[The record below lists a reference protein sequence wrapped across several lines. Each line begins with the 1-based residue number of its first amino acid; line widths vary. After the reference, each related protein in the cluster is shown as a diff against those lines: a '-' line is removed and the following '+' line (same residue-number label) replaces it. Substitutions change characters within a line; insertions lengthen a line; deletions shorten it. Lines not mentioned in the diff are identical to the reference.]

1 MAESFKPTEAVA
13 SNARKGLEMRERVK
27 AGTDV
32 GVARARDL
40 SNRRPVSLDTIGRM
54 VSFFARHG
62 AQRPDDEGT
71 EANPTPWLVAWMLWG
86 GDAGRRWANAI
97 WKREGRSESSR
108 GAVRE
113 FARMDRPK
121 ELRIHNPKGLHE
133 GSPFRTLTAGEPVRD
148 ESTGELL
155 GNLDA
160 ADLHE
165 MVRVF
170 YAQCDR
176 QEGAPRL
183 NYNHGPSRGGHPDI
197 YGEAV
202 GLFVADDGERGDG
215 LYVVPGWTDYGRE
228 FVAKHQTPDGESSVL
243 SNSPEFVRGPIFAR
257 GGGGD
262 DEHGELLGAA
272 AFLGAAL
279 TPTPQQDERII
290 DPVRLSRGGD
300 TEAPGPRSSGM
311 DAEKRPDGGMDDLE
325 ALKSAHQ
332 GLVERLDGLEQM
344 LREALERIEEADDEA
359 EEMGSEPKAEEM
371 ACEEPKAEMSR
382 EEPADVQALS
392 RRLELADGQREEL
405 SRQVAELRAEN
416 VQAKADLERQRLRAM
431 GGSADRVE
439 RIVKLYTRKLTAPAE
454 WAKAVGDACPYEAAV
469 ADLEARPDVEVGK
482 RAGVKAE
489 PVQVEEH
496 TVDAVSAWARENKI
510 GGRFI
515 EQAKAYCKAKGIGI
529 EEVR

>member
-1 MAESFKPTEAVA
+1 
-13 SNARKGLEMRERVK
+13 
-27 AGTDV
+27 
-32 GVARARDL
+32 
-40 SNRRPVSLDTIGRM
+40 
-54 VSFFARHG
+54 
-62 AQRPDDEGT
+62 
-71 EANPTPWLVAWMLWG
+71 
-86 GDAGRRWANAI
+86 
-97 WKREGRSESSR
+97 
-108 GAVRE
+108 
-113 FARMDRPK
+113 
-121 ELRIHNPKGLHE
+121 
-133 GSPFRTLTAGEPVRD
+133 
-148 ESTGELL
+148 
-155 GNLDA
+155 
-160 ADLHE
+160 
-165 MVRVF
+165 
-170 YAQCDR
+170 
-176 QEGAPRL
+176 
-183 NYNHGPSRGGHPDI
+183 
-197 YGEAV
+197 
-202 GLFVADDGERGDG
+202 
-215 LYVVPGWTDYGRE
+215 
-228 FVAKHQTPDGESSVL
+228 
-243 SNSPEFVRGPIFAR
+243 
-257 GGGGD
+257 
-262 DEHGELLGAA
+262 
-272 AFLGAAL
+272 
-279 TPTPQQDERII
+279 
-290 DPVRLSRGGD
+290 
-300 TEAPGPRSSGM
+300 M